1 MKLRK
6 LKLVFDIDN
15 YSQKQEE
22 GEERN
27 EGKLLT
33 IFLNIF
39 YHTHRMWFACMRIKN
54 QLNIKCFEIGFIISF
69 LFE

>member
-22 GEERN
+22 EEERN

-39 YHTHRMWFACMRIKN
+39 LSHAPNVVCMHAY
-54 QLNIKCFEIGFIISF
+54 
-69 LFE
+69 